1 MRPALPPATDPQHLA
16 VVSDANNLS
25 TTQQSQNCPQLS
37 QYPTMQSM
45 PTGPQF
51 PPFNPQVPQTPNNSP
66 IINGQSHP
74 SHPTLLML
82 RSEHSEPP
90 IILRSDQEVSS
101 TSSLNRPISSIE
113 ESKRIHSPHTTH
125 FTFQ

>member
-51 PPFNPQVPQTPNNSP
+51 PPFNPQVPRTPNNSP
-66 IINGQSHP
+66 IIGQSHP

-101 TSSLNRPISSIE
+101 TSSLNRPVSSIE